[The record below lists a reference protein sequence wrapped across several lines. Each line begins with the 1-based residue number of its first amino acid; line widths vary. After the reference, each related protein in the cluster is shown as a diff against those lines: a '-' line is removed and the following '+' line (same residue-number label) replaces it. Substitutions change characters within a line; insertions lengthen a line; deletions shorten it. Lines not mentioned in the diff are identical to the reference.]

1 MVVSSKLLVGVGLI
15 LMAAAVILK
24 VMGSVTPGMICVIKP
39 SSLLILANISF
50 VLAVL
55 YKK

>member
-1 MVVSSKLLVGVGLI
+1 MSGSVKFFILIGCFLLL
-15 LMAAAVILK
+15 AAVILRYA
-24 VMGSVTPGMICVIKP
+24 GLYSPAILVIKP

-55 YKK
+55 AKKS